1 MASKLIIVCFSTV
14 LGVVTANL
22 AGCANF
28 ENSFGELRWSDDQS
42 AEINSSGHKQSNDF
56 SQAEPNFEKT
66 PYNER
71 KYSLAGLPVELSP
84 GAVTQ

>member
-1 MASKLIIVCFSTV
+1 MASKLMIVWFSTL

-28 ENSFGELRWSDDQS
+28 ENSFGELRWSGDQS
-42 AEINSSGHKQSNDF
+42 AELDTSRQSNELSD
-56 SQAEPNFEKT
+56 AEPNFEKT

-71 KYSLAGLPVELSP
+71 KYSLEGLQVELSP
-84 GAVTQ
+84 GPVTQ

>member
-1 MASKLIIVCFSTV
+1 MASKLMIACLYTM
-14 LGVVTANL
+14 LGVATANL

-42 AEINSSGHKQSNDF
+42 AELDTSGHIQSNDV
-56 SQAEPNFEKT
+56 SGTESNFEKT
-66 PYNER
+66 RYSER
-71 KYSLAGLPVELSP
+71 KYSLEGLQVELRP